1 MISFNIK
8 AISCEDIFI
17 EMKKILIVILALFAF
32 ASSAFSQPDSSSTK
46 PSAPEKKVASD
57 TAAIEVAKA
66 TLAAHGGDKLKQ
78 LKSLVMKGS
87 ADLTFMGQAMPGAF
101 STAVSGDKYYF
112 ELTSAVQ
119 SLKQVFDGRETYSS
133 VQGFALPPVTSLG
146 FPVLQRIGDAGYN
159 ISELG
164 ELLKKKKRGFRIT
177 TPEGYYT
184 DFFVDEKTSQIKGYE
199 SSYEVGG
206 RIVTTSVEV
215 DEVQTIEGLVVP
227 KKYSQRFDLGQIT
240 AYANFKTKEI
250 LVNPIMDASAF
261 TIPK

>member
-1 MISFNIK
+1 MNK
-8 AISCEDIFI
+8 
-17 EMKKILIVILALFAF
+17 VILSALVICLVSLA
-32 ASSAFSQPDSSSTK
+32 AFSQKEPVVQQPAAPK
-46 PSAPEKKVASD
+46 PAAVD
-57 TAAIEVAKA
+57 TASMDIAKA

-87 ADLTFMGQAMPGAF
+87 ADLTFMGQALPGAF

-119 SLKQVFDGRETYSS
+119 SLKQVCDGRETYSS

-146 FPVLQRIGDAGYN
+146 FPVLQRIGDAGYKV
-159 ISELG
+159 SELG
-164 ELLKKKKRGFRIT
+164 ELLRKKKRGFRIT

-199 SSYEVGG
+199 SSYEVSG
-206 RIVTTSVEV
+206 RVVTTSVEV
-215 DEVQTIEGLVVP
+215 DEFQTVEGLVVP

-240 AYANFKTKEI
+240 AYANFKTKDI
-250 LVNPIMDASAF
+250 LVNSQMADDAFA
-261 TIPK
+261 IPK

>member
-1 MISFNIK
+1 MNKGILSALVICLVSFT
-8 AISCEDIFI
+8 
-17 EMKKILIVILALFAF
+17 
-32 ASSAFSQPDSSSTK
+32 AFSQKEPVVQQPAAPK
-46 PSAPEKKVASD
+46 PAAVETASMD
-57 TAAIEVAKA
+57 IAKA

-87 ADLTFMGQAMPGAF
+87 ADLTFMGQALPGAF

-119 SLKQVFDGRETYSS
+119 SLKQVCDGRETYSS

-146 FPVLQRIGDAGYN
+146 FPVLQRIGDAGYKV
-159 ISELG
+159 SELG

-199 SSYEVGG
+199 SSYEVSG
-206 RIVTTSVEV
+206 RVVTTSVEV
-215 DEVQTIEGLVVP
+215 DEFQTVEGLVVP

-240 AYANFKTKEI
+240 AYANFKTKDI
-250 LVNPIMDASAF
+250 LVNSQMADDAFA
-261 TIPK
+261 IPK

>member
-1 MISFNIK
+1 
-8 AISCEDIFI
+8 
-17 EMKKILIVILALFAF
+17 MKKILIVTLALFAL
-32 ASSAFSQPDSSSTK
+32 ALPALSQINGDTSKQAVSVKTGSAD
-46 PSAPEKKVASD
+46 VAATD
-57 TAAIEVAKA
+57 IAKA
-66 TLAAHGGDKLKQ
+66 TLAAHGGEKLKKLQ
-78 LKSLVMKGS
+78 ALVTKGS

-101 STAVSGDKYYF
+101 STAVSGEKYYF

-119 SLKQVFDGRETYSS
+119 SLKQIYDGRETYSS
-133 VQGFALPPVTSLG
+133 IQGFALPPVTSLG
-146 FPVLQRIGDAGYN
+146 FPVLQRIGDPGYK

-199 SSYEVGG
+199 SSYEVGD
-206 RIVTTSVEV
+206 RVVTTSVEV
-215 DEVQTIEGLVVP
+215 DEMQTVEGLVVP

-240 AYANFKTKEI
+240 AYANFKAKEI
-250 LVNPIMDASAF
+250 LVNPTMDAGAF

>member
-1 MISFNIK
+1 MNRIILSALVIFLIS
-8 AISCEDIFI
+8 
-17 EMKKILIVILALFAF
+17 
-32 ASSAFSQPDSSSTK
+32 SSALAQKDNTAK
-46 PSAPEKKVASD
+46 PPAPATGD
-57 TAAIEVAKA
+57 TTAINTANA

-119 SLKQVFDGRETYSS
+119 SLKQVCDGRETYSS
-133 VQGFALPPVTSLG
+133 IQGFALPPVTSLG
-146 FPVLQRIGDAGYN
+146 FPVLQRIGDTGYKV
-159 ISELG
+159 SELG
-164 ELLKKKKRGFRIT
+164 ELLKKKNRGFRIT

-184 DFFVDEKTSQIKGYE
+184 DFFVDEKTNQIKGYE
-199 SSYEVGG
+199 SSYEIGG
-206 RIVTTSVEV
+206 RVVTTSVAV
-215 DEVQTIEGLVVP
+215 DEVQTVDGVVVP

-250 LVNPIMDASAF
+250 LVNSKLTDDAFA
-261 TIPK
+261 IPK

>member
-1 MISFNIK
+1 MNKVIFSALVICLASFT
-8 AISCEDIFI
+8 
-17 EMKKILIVILALFAF
+17 
-32 ASSAFSQPDSSSTK
+32 AFSQKEPVVQQPAVPK
-46 PSAPEKKVASD
+46 PAAVD
-57 TAAIEVAKA
+57 TASMDIAKA

-119 SLKQVFDGRETYSS
+119 SLKQVCDGRETYSS
-133 VQGFALPPVTSLG
+133 IQGFALPPVTSLG
-146 FPVLQRIGDAGYN
+146 FPVLQRIGDAGYKV
-159 ISELG
+159 SELG

-199 SSYEVGG
+199 SSYEVSG
-206 RIVTTSVEV
+206 RVVTTSVEV
-215 DEVQTIEGLVVP
+215 DEFQTVEGLVVP

-240 AYANFKTKEI
+240 AYANFKTKDI
-250 LVNPIMDASAF
+250 LVNSQMADDAFA
-261 TIPK
+261 IPK